1 MNLGWVAV
9 SRSTV
14 QRQWLT
20 PTPYWTS
27 TLWRGTRHWP
37 HKQETRPHGGATVY
51 APPGAYV
58 EAGCHTHGTVWATL
72 HTCWSPRLGWKGDRT
87 TVEEASGALQQWGF
101 RQYLPFSWTTLRGK
115 HRRHHIAVMGVVD
128 MFEHGNSTTTA
139 TKFASHEPINGIWE
153 KLWQRKKNV
162 LALGC
167 CLHFGCLVRFYFL
180 LSVSNLRL
188 LLISTG

>member
-1 MNLGWVAV
+1 MCQRNVNTLYLTHRCYMNLGWVAV

-37 HKQETRPHGGATVY
+37 HEQETRPHGGATVY

-72 HTCWSPRLGWKGDRT
+72 HTCWSPRLGWNGDRT
-87 TVEEASGALQQWGF
+87 TVEEASGALRQWGF
-101 RQYLPFSWTTLRGK
+101 LQYLPFRYTKLKGK
-115 HRRHHIAVMGVVD
+115 HCWHPHCRSGTCRYVCTGVIIPQW
-128 MFEHGNSTTTA
+128 FGS
-139 TKFASHEPINGIWE
+139 KYLYSSLCPLF
-153 KLWQRKKNV
+153 V
-162 LALGC
+162 L
-167 CLHFGCLVRFYFL
+167 
-180 LSVSNLRL
+180 
-188 LLISTG
+188 